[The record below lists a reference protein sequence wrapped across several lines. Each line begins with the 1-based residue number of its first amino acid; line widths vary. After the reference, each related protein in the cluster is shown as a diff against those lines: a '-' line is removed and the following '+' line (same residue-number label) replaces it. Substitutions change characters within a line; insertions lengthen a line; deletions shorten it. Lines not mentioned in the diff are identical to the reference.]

1 MGILEQLQQ
10 AVGSGRSGQ
19 NIYRLPG
26 DMLCHEGPLT
36 LRKLDGKNHTEYVPT
51 LKTYLEQ
58 HLSATQ
64 AAKHIFIH
72 RSTFLYRIER
82 IREILQ
88 SELTDPEELFYL
100 ELSLRLLEQED
111 EKG

>member
-26 DMLCHEGPLT
+26 DMLCHEGLLK
-36 LRKLDGKNHTEYVPT
+36 LRQMDEKNHIEYVPT

-64 AAKHIFIH
+64 AAKHMFIH

-88 SELTDPEELFYL
+88 IGAYRPGGTVLPGAVPSAPGT
-100 ELSLRLLEQED
+100 
-111 EKG
+111 GG

>member
-26 DMLCHEGPLT
+26 DMLCHEGLLK
-36 LRKLDGKNHTEYVPT
+36 LRQMDEKEPHRIRSHPENLSGAA
-51 LKTYLEQ
+51 LKR
-58 HLSATQ
+58 HPGC
-64 AAKHIFIH
+64 KHMFIH